1 MKKNIFLVILS
12 LLISLLIIEIIL
24 NIIGRYDNL
33 TNSEFIPSDS
43 IYERPFSSFQKQKHP
58 DLNYT
63 IINYFDEDVVKNF
76 KDTKTSQK
84 KNIIGIFGDSFTE
97 NIAIEKKFEYSNV
110 INKYLKN
117 YQVVNY
123 GIGGYSADQVFL
135 RYLKYKDHDIKKVFY
150 FFMPADTGFA
160 TDIKFSNN
168 RSYVLK
174 KKKINYFIQILG
186 KLNITYFAMDIIFIS
201 RDIFNKNYS
210 TINIENYNNIL
221 ANKIYRKFYS
231 KKYDKCIKNKE
242 ICDSN
247 FLKLLKVFKKEVEKN
262 NSKFYI
268 LLYPNQKHINHFKE
282 IIKNEKEQFNYFIL
296 DRNLEYNYID
306 RNHKYQFR
314 NDGHWN
320 EYGNILF
327 AENLIK
333 IFEKLGIKSTK
344 INKVNIFKDINL
356 FYSQYKY

>member
-1 MKKNIFLVILS
+1 MKKNIFLVFLS
-12 LLISLLIIEIIL
+12 LLISLFIIEIIL
-24 NIIGRYDNL
+24 NILGRYENL
-33 TNSEFIPSDS
+33 TNSKLKPSDS

-63 IINYFDEDVVKNF
+63 IINYFDEDGVKNF
-76 KDTKTSQK
+76 KDTKTSKK

-97 NIAIEKKFEYSNV
+97 NIAIDKMFEYSNV

-123 GIGGYSADQVFL
+123 GVGGYSADQAFL

-160 TDIKFSNN
+160 TDIKFTDNGKHILEK
-168 RSYVLK
+168 RE
-174 KKKINYFIQILG
+174 INYFYQILG
-186 KLNITYFAMDIIFIS
+186 KLNVTYFVIDIFFIS
-201 RDIFNKNYS
+201 RNILNKNYS
-210 TINIENYNNIL
+210 TINIENYDNVL

-231 KKYDKCIKNKE
+231 NKFEKCIKKKE
-242 ICDSN
+242 FCDNN
-247 FLKLLKVFKKEVEKN
+247 FLKLLKIFKKEVEKN
-262 NSKFYI
+262 NSKFYV
-268 LLYPNQKHINHFKE
+268 LLYPNKEHVNHFKE
-282 IIKNEKEQFNYFIL
+282 IIKNSNEEFNYFIL
-296 DRNLEYNYID
+296 NKNLEYNFID
-306 RNHKYQFR
+306 RNHKYQFK

-333 IFEKLGIKSTK
+333 IFETLGIKSTN

-356 FYSQYKY
+356 FYGQYKY